1 MADVPAVANTAV
13 TNDGAEDASMAETN
27 AQFVLQIPPKTA
39 NLRQPRIYIFRFSKK
54 LQGTGK

>member
-27 AQFVLQIPPKTA
+27 AQFVLQIPP
-39 NLRQPRIYIFRFSKK
+39 IFGSHEYIFFVFPRSYKERANK
-54 LQGTGK
+54 